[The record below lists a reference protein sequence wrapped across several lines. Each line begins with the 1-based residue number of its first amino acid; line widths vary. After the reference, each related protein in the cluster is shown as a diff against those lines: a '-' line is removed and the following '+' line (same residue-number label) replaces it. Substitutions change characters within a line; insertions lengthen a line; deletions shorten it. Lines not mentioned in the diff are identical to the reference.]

1 MKQFLK
7 DLISDSSIVSSKRFI
22 SLFGAIF
29 LFAATIL
36 NFFGVIIQSEIIYAL
51 VRVIIGSN
59 ALTIF
64 QPKNNIPVLNSIIDS
79 PDNPIG

>member
-7 DLISDSSIVSSKRFI
+7 DLISDSSVVSSKRFI

-29 LFAATIL
+29 LFGATIL

-51 VRVIIGSN
+51 VSVIIGSN

-64 QPKNNIPVLNSIIDS
+64 QPKNNIPCVNSIIDN